1 MAPSDRA
8 RLASIAVSIA
18 VACCKPSTDATARK
32 MQAQCLLLAL
42 RQVCERLRER
52 ASECPANERLRAV
65 RCTGVTLQSACSAEI
80 AGATA
85 AFSINTDPTAAGRIS
100 QADIDKYLTTS
111 KPPSPACCSAS
122 CAFNSNLCSCDANM
136 LSLVASFTGGS
147 VELYNKVVATF
158 AQACKFTPYAGPTC
172 PPKTPAPATPFGTKC
187 PA

>member
-8 RLASIAVSIA
+8 RLASIAVSVA
-18 VACCKPSTDATARK
+18 VACC
-32 MQAQCLLLAL
+32 LLAVNPVAARYL
-42 RQVCERLRER
+42 QQDAGAVP
-52 ASECPANERLRAV
+52 PACLE
-65 RCTGVTLQSACSAEI
+65 TGVTLQSACSAEI

-100 QADIDKYLTTS
+100 QADIDKYLTAS
-111 KPPSPACCSAS
+111 KPPSPACCSAA